1 MGTCKYCGKPAG
13 FFRKK
18 HKECEQKYFAG
29 VEKIKLLI
37 NSSLSNNDE
46 LKNINKK
53 IKQIA
58 SESFISDQE
67 INQLKK
73 EGWELATNSAFEDG
87 VLTEDEENRLID
99 MIDVFGFDKSQI
111 NSEPAYK
118 KIVQGDILRD
128 VLDGKIPE
136 KISVNMNLP
145 FNFYK
150 TEKLVWVFQDVE
162 YYEMRTKREHVGG
175 YQGVSIKIAKGVYY
189 RTGGFK
195 GRVVETTETEHIDN
209 GMMAVTDKYIYFA
222 GSKKSFRIKYEKIVS
237 FTPYSDGIGVQR
249 DAQTAKPQI
258 FVTNEGWFT
267 NNLIQNLAKL

>member
-13 FFRKK
+13 IFRKE
-18 HKECEQKYFAG
+18 HKECKQKHSTG

-37 NSSLSNNDE
+37 ESSLSNNE
-46 LKNINKK
+46 TLENLV
-53 IKQIA
+53 KQIKEVA
-58 SESFISDQE
+58 SESFVSDREFIQ
-67 INQLKK
+67 IKK
-73 EGWELATNSAFEDG
+73 EGWGLATNAAFEDG

-99 MIDVFGFDKSQI
+99 MIDAFGFDKSQI

-118 KIVQGDILRD
+118 KIVQGSILRD

-136 KISVNMNLP
+136 KISINMNLP
-145 FNFYK
+145 FNFLK
-150 TEKLVWVFQDVE
+150 NEKVVWVFQNVE

-175 YQGVSIKIAKGVYY
+175 YQGVGIRIAKGVYY

-195 GRVVETTETEHIDN
+195 GRVVETTETVPVDN
-209 GMMAVTDKYIYFA
+209 GMVAVTDKHIYFA

-237 FTPYSDGIGVQR
+237 FTPYSDGIGIQR

-258 FVTNEGWFT
+258 FVTGEGWFT